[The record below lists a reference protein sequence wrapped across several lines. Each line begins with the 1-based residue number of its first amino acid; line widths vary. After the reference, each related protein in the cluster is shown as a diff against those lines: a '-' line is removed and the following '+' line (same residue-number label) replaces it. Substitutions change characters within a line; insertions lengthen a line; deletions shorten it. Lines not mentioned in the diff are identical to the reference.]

1 MVNKRRARVRTAR
14 RTEAPGDAMVAL
26 TGGDDRDKSKS
37 YNISCLGSAMV
48 PYIPFTTIYMYFK
61 LAFLIITGKIL
72 FIFRDTRNNFECHSH
87 RGKAQK
93 SISFNMVNGLRLFVK
108 TNF

>member
-37 YNISCLGSAMV
+37 YNKYL
-48 PYIPFTTIYMYFK
+48 
-61 LAFLIITGKIL
+61 L
-72 FIFRDTRNNFECHSH
+72 
-87 RGKAQK
+87 
-93 SISFNMVNGLRLFVK
+93 LR
-108 TNF
+108 